1 MVGGAVGDAGLKKS
15 VKIRTQNAFFVDKF
29 VKTLYNIV
37 KTGVMEVENEKEFV
51 GVRDLPKYGI
61 SHATFYNQIKK
72 RPELLVNTNFLLR
85 NGYLVRE
92 VSGFLKFYMGVIR
105 NAGHSEGR

>member
-1 MVGGAVGDAGLKKS
+1 M
-15 VKIRTQNAFFVDKF
+15 
-29 VKTLYNIV
+29 LYNIV
-37 KTGVMEVENEKEFV
+37 KMGVMEVENEKEFV